1 MVNRKITT
9 EPKSSIFRLLHRSIN
24 ASPQKY
30 IKIVVD
36 LYSKKDYNTFLEQI
50 KRLEMTSVRYHYI
63 LMYLGITE
71 LKLKDF
77 KHTKAIINGFSIV
90 DYNNLQSLKL
100 IADITGNLQPLN
112 RLPTIPVTSLT
123 YFKSVSFNN

>member
-1 MVNRKITT
+1 MFCNSETYFKLLCH
-9 EPKSSIFRLLHRSIN
+9 KLHRSIN

-123 YFKSVSFNN
+123 YFKSVSFKN